1 MGITVYACTCAYMCM
16 RESICVSMHAYI
28 YAYMWRRVR
37 VFLPRLLLCVCVSV
51 RMRVYVQCVC
61 VFDIVSQCDCVWVC
75 TYVYA
80 SVCLCVWVVCV
91 SAYLNLRVSLCVCDS
106 QSDGVCVHLYATLL
120 NSYITRSIRNQK
132 STMLI
137 FFKMDFYLHLFFFL
151 KCNHKVDLK
160 LRGNVW
166 LRNFD

>member
-16 RESICVSMHAYI
+16 RESICLSMHAYI

-80 SVCLCVWVVCV
+80 SVCLCVL
-91 SAYLNLRVSLCVCDS
+91 SGLRVSVLESSCVSVCVWQSEWRCLRTFVCDS
-106 QSDGVCVHLYATLL
+106 VEFLY
-120 NSYITRSIRNQK
+120 YKIDQK
-132 STMLI
+132 SEIDDADLFQNGFLFTPV
-137 FFKMDFYLHLFFFL
+137 FFSE
-151 KCNHKVDLK
+151 VQS
-160 LRGNVW
+160 
-166 LRNFD
+166 